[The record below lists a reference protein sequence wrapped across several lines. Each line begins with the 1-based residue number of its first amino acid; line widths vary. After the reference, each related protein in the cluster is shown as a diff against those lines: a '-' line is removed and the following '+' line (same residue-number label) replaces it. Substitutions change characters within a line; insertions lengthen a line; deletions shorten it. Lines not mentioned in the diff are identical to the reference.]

1 MIEMKT
7 DILVVG
13 ASFGG
18 VSAALSAVKMGKRV
32 IMTEETGWIGGQAT
46 GQGVPIDEH
55 PWIEKF
61 GHTSS
66 YMTFRSKVRDYY
78 RRNYPMNEKARQ
90 DLTLNPG
97 ACWVSA
103 LGFEPRVGEAVLEEM
118 LAPYRSAGLLSI
130 LKGLTPVKVTTT
142 GDFIDA
148 VEFQSMDGRQ
158 VVISAN
164 YMVDATELGDL
175 LPMCG
180 AEYVT
185 GAESISQTGEP
196 LAVEGDAEPLRQQP
210 FTHLIA
216 LSYHPEED
224 FTIPKPESYEKF
236 YSKFSH
242 ITATTERSG
251 AMAGLF
257 AENDA
262 EAYRQSMWNF
272 RRHFCRDN
280 FDRSLFNSDIT
291 VLMNGN
297 EYRDRVLAG
306 VSPTEK
312 QTALEEAKELSLSLV
327 YYLQSELGFKGLC
340 PRSDVFD
347 TSNGLAA
354 HPYIRE
360 SRRIK
365 AEFTIREQDF
375 RIDMHPDG
383 PIDYADSVGVSGYR
397 IDIHEKAKDG
407 GPNVTSAVHGQ
418 HWVQQLPLGAL
429 IPIRLQNLIPACKNI
444 GTTHVTN
451 GSFRVHSTEWNIGE
465 AAGSLAAYC
474 LNTGESPRAVRNTKT
489 TLEDFQYILDKA
501 GVERGW
507 PRLSHSQSYA
517 SYSGKRKNWYYGEAK
532 RL

>member
-1 MIEMKT
+1 MEYET

-46 GQGVPIDEH
+46 GQGVPLDEH

-66 YMTFRSKVRDYY
+66 YMTFRSKVRAYY

-90 DLTLNPG
+90 DVTLNPG

-118 LAPYRSAGLLSI
+118 LAPYRSAGLLTI
-130 LKGLTPVKVTTT
+130 FKGLAPVKATIT

-148 VEFQSMDGRQ
+148 VEFQAIDGKQ
-158 VVISAN
+158 VTITAK
-164 YMVDATELGDL
+164 YILDATELGDL
-175 LPMCG
+175 LPLCE
-180 AEYVT
+180 AEHVI

-196 LAVEGDAEPLRQQP
+196 LALEGEAEPLKQQP

-216 LSYHPEED
+216 LSYHPEND
-224 FTIPKPESYEKF
+224 FTIPKPVSYEKF
-236 YSKFSH
+236 YPKFSH

-262 EAYRQSMWNF
+262 EVYRQSIWNF

-280 FDRSLFNSDIT
+280 FDSTLFHSDLT

-297 EYRDRVLAG
+297 EYRDGVLAG
-306 VSPTEK
+306 VSQAEK

-327 YYLQSELGFKGLC
+327 YYLQSELGFKGLL
-340 PRSDVFD
+340 PRPDVFD
-347 TSNGLAA
+347 TSSGLAA

-360 SRRIK
+360 SRRIQ
-365 AEFTIREQDF
+365 AEFTICEQDF

-383 PIDYADSVGVSGYR
+383 PVDYADSVGVSGYR
-397 IDIHEKAKDG
+397 IDLHEKAKDG
-407 GPNVTSAVHGQ
+407 GPNITSAVHGQ
-418 HWVQQLPLGAL
+418 HWVQQIPLGAL
-429 IPIRLQNLIPACKNI
+429 IPLRLQNLIPACKNI
-444 GTTHVTN
+444 GTTHITN

-474 LNTGESPRAVRNTKT
+474 LKTGESPRAVRNTKAR
-489 TLEDFQYILDKA
+489 LEDFQTILDRL

-507 PRLSHSQSYA
+507 PRLSTAYSYA
-517 SYSGKRKNWYYGEAK
+517 SYVGKNKNWYFGEAK

>member
-1 MIEMKT
+1 M
-7 DILVVG
+7 VG

-32 IMTEETGWIGGQAT
+32 ILTEETGWIGGQAT
-46 GQGVPIDEH
+46 GQGVPLDEH
-55 PWIEKF
+55 PWIENF
-61 GHTSS
+61 GHTRS
-66 YMTFRSKVRDYY
+66 YLTFRSKVRDYY

-130 LKGLTPVKVTTT
+130 FKRLTPVKAMIT
-142 GDFIDA
+142 GDIIHA
-148 VEFQSMDGRQ
+148 LEFQSIDGENVTIAAQ
-158 VVISAN
+158 YVL
-164 YMVDATELGDL
+164 DATELGDL

-180 AEYVT
+180 VEHVI

-196 LAVEGDAEPLRQQP
+196 LAVEGDAQPLRQQP

-216 LSYHPEED
+216 LSHHPEND
-224 FTIPKPESYEKF
+224 FTIPKPLSYEKF
-236 YSKFSH
+236 RPKFAH

-257 AENDA
+257 ANND
-262 EAYRQSMWNF
+262 EEVYRQSIWNF

-280 FDRSLFNSDIT
+280 FDQTLFTSDLT

-297 EYRDRVLAG
+297 EYRDGVLAG
-306 VSPTEK
+306 VSQTEK
-312 QTALEEAKELSLSLV
+312 LTALKEAKELSRSLV
-327 YYLQSELGFKGLC
+327 YYLQSELGFKGLL

-347 TSNGLAA
+347 TSDGLAA

-365 AEFTIREQDF
+365 AEFTICEQDF

-383 PIDYADSVGVSGYR
+383 PVDYADSVGVSGYR
-397 IDIHEKAKDG
+397 IDIHEKGRDG
-407 GPNVTSAVHGQ
+407 GPNITTAVHGK
-418 HWVQQLPLGAL
+418 HWVQQISLGAL
-429 IPIRLQNLIPACKNI
+429 IPVRLQNLIPACKNI

-465 AAGSLAAYC
+465 AAGALAAYC
-474 LNTGESPRAVRNTKT
+474 LKTGESPRAVRNTNT
-489 TLEDFQYILDKA
+489 MLEDFQFHLDRL
-501 GVERGW
+501 GIERGW
-507 PRLSHSQSYA
+507 PRLSNSYSYA
-517 SYSGKRKNWYYGEAK
+517 SYAGKRKNWYFGEAK